1 MLLLLI
7 MMMGFTWVLQKLIIE
22 LRLTW
27 LNRFS
32 LLLISPQFEF
42 TFRTESEFKN
52 PQSFSGVD
60 FERRQERRKV
70 VDVASRVETDDA
82 GVRKVGQLFDVL
94 QRRVANEDVDF
105 VVVVVV
111 DGAWTGQKFFE
122 DAAKREQDCAMEP
135 GLKPRVNP
143 VRWIGNP
150 TESNGSIS

>member
-1 MLLLLI
+1 M
-7 MMMGFTWVLQKLIIE
+7 
-22 LRLTW
+22 
-27 LNRFS
+27 
-32 LLLISPQFEF
+32 

-122 DAAKREQDCAMEP
+122 DAAKREQDRAMEP
-135 GLKPRVNP
+135 GLQTRVNP